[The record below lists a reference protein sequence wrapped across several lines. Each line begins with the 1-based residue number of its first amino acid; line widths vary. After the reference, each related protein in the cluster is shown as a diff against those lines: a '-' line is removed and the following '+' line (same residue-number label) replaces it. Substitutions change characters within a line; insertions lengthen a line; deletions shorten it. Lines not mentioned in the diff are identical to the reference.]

1 MQKIHVEGDPKLKNT
16 GGKQYSMFVGRFQPF
31 HVGHRWIVDEILDEG
46 KNVLICIRDIEPDDK
61 NPYTSQEVENRI
73 AGELIDLI
81 MDGRVRVMI
90 IPDIESINFG
100 RGVGYD
106 IIEHIPPQEVSD
118 ISATKIREQL
128 RNEGK
133 LRC

>member
-31 HVGHRWIVDEILDEG
+31 H
-46 KNVLICIRDIEPDDK
+46 
-61 NPYTSQEVENRI
+61 
-73 AGELIDLI
+73 A
-81 MDGRVRVMI
+81 
-90 IPDIESINFG
+90 
-100 RGVGYD
+100 
-106 IIEHIPPQEVSD
+106 VSD
-118 ISATKIREQL
+118 ISATKIRKQL

>member
-31 HVGHRWIVDEILDEG
+31 HAGHRWIVDEILDEG

-73 AGELIDLI
+73 TGALIELIQE
-81 MDGRVRVMI
+81 GRVRVMI

-118 ISATKIREQL
+118 ISATKIRKQL

>member
-1 MQKIHVEGDPKLKNT
+1 MKKIHVEGDPKLKNT
-16 GGKQYSMFVGRFQPF
+16 GGKQYSMLVGRFQPF
-31 HVGHRWIVDEILDEG
+31 HDGHKWLMNQCLDEG

-73 AGELIDLI
+73 IGELLDLI
-81 MDGRVRVMI
+81 QDGRVKVII
-90 IPDIESINFG
+90 IPDIESVNFG